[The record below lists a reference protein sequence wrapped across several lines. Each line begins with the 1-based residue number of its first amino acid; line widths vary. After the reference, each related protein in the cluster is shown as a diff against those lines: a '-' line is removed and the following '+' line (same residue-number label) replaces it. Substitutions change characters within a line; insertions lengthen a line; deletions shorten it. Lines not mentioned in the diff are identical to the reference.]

1 MMPISRRE
9 LIAAALAARPSAAQ
23 PATLVIDANRHAGLG
38 FSMTGPDTS
47 SAAVEI
53 TLRQMDQAGIG
64 RSILSGLANPR
75 YETSNQQIAEICKQY
90 PGKFIGFARHNPAA
104 EKGAVSLLQR
114 EIDTLGLKGLL
125 IAGHPTRSL
134 LEMVAGLRI
143 PVLYQNDVLAE
154 IHMAAQEFPQIA
166 FIVSELGIKQ
176 GFDAH
181 FEAIAIARR
190 YSNVYLTTGA
200 LIGYEYLEI
209 AARELDPQKLIFAS
223 NGPEADAR
231 VELYRIRLLKLPT
244 AVEAMVL
251 GGNMQRLLPT

>member
-1 MMPISRRE
+1 MMPISRRA

-23 PATLVIDANRHAGLG
+23 PATLVIDANRHA
-38 FSMTGPDTS
+38 PDTS

-53 TLRQMDQAGIG
+53 TLRQMEQAGIG
-64 RSILSGLANPR
+64 RSILSGLANPP
-75 YETSNQQIAEICKQY
+75 TSNQQIAEICKQD

-104 EKGAVSLLQR
+104 EKGVVSLLQR
-114 EIDTLGLKGLL
+114 EIETLGLKGLL
-125 IAGHPTRSL
+125 IAGRPTRSL
-134 LEMVAGLRI
+134 LEVVARLRI

-154 IHMAAQEFPQIA
+154 LHMAAQEFPQIA
-166 FIVSELGIKQ
+166 FLMSELGIKR

-190 YSNVYLTTGA
+190 YPNVYLTTAA

-209 AARELDPQKLIFAS
+209 AAKELDPQKLIFAS